1 MSCMVYRGA
10 LIRVDRSSCGG
21 TFRRASINFGALADD
36 LFTARDERRLLPSD
50 FGRCQLMDFGISV
63 FHNRII
69 PHHLDWKRILSAF
82 LHGASGAA
90 LWRDFQR
97 QPGRPDRWQT
107 FAQPALQRTS
117 LGPAVPSAPFPQAS
131 PYVGIGVE
139 QRRSRGA

>member
-82 LHGASGAA
+82 LHGATLGILVSGGAVGFF
-90 LWRDFQR
+90 L
-97 QPGRPDRWQT
+97 RPE
-107 FAQPALQRTS
+107 
-117 LGPAVPSAPFPQAS
+117 PSRLPPR
-131 PYVGIGVE
+131 PI
-139 QRRSRGA
+139 